1 MEAHEINIAR
11 FELFLQILQRLEQV
25 SVSNEPAD
33 VRTFRIKKQ
42 PFEEFFIY
50 GGLKDLYAMGPY
62 FYLGT

>member
-42 PFEEFFIY
+42 PFEEFFI
-50 GGLKDLYAMGPY
+50 
-62 FYLGT
+62 